1 MSNEKIFKSLK
12 NDIRSF
18 LKDRPE
24 IEIFKFFIET
34 KRFTEHYVASYELN
48 GELYLVLDNSLI
60 QEIKHR
66 KTQPT
71 RAIKA
76 EAYLTFCK
84 FVKHWS
90 DRVTYLA
97 LSPMAIYEHFG
108 RRVPKTII
116 EIHNAL
122 LELNNILSA
131 SYLEIRYINF
141 HDAESLYSILLSIAN
156 DELELTKY
164 IKKIDK
170 ISWKTDLSAPRGVKI
185 PMSVAAESL
194 PPLPILNYFHPWYVH
209 FVLTGRVEQYIIDQ
223 SRHNPNAMPIESGEL
238 TILFSKLNTFRKN
251 ILQGLG
257 DIDIFQICDVS
268 RQYREKP
275 ERFFIGQSLDKD
287 LIKVL
292 SYRHSLCVSSGMVIG
307 GSPDQDEK
315 ISDLV
320 KFMFSNPFEEN
331 EVRGRHIRP
340 KYIDFMEFIAD
351 ICKEK
356 T

>member
-1 MSNEKIFKSLK
+1 MSNKSLK
-12 NDIRSF
+12 NDISSF

-24 IEIFKFFIET
+24 NEISDFFNET
-34 KRFTEHYVASYELN
+34 MRFTEHYVASYELN
-48 GELYLVLDNSLI
+48 GDLYLVLDNSLI

-66 KTQPT
+66 KTQPN

-84 FVKHWS
+84 FVKYWS
-90 DRVTYLA
+90 DRTTYLA

-108 RRVPKTII
+108 RRVPQTIM
-116 EIHNAL
+116 ETHSAL
-122 LELNNILSA
+122 IELNNILSVT
-131 SYLEIRYINF
+131 YLEIRYINF
-141 HDAESLYSILLSIAN
+141 HDAESLHSILLNIAD
-156 DELELTKY
+156 DEAELTKY

-185 PMSVAAESL
+185 PMSIAAESL
-194 PPLPILNYFHPWYVH
+194 PPLPKLNYFLPWYVR

-223 SRHNPNAMPIESGEL
+223 SKHNPNAMPIGSGEL

-268 RQYREKP
+268 RQYQEKS
-275 ERFFIGQSLDKD
+275 EFLFIGQSLDKD
-287 LIKVL
+287 LIEVL
-292 SYRHSLCVSSGMVIG
+292 SHRHSLYVSSEIVIG
-307 GSPDQDEK
+307 GSPNQDEK

-331 EVRGRHIRP
+331 EIRRHHIQP
-340 KYIDFMEFIAD
+340 KFMDFMDFISN

-356 T
+356 I